1 MTKKKS
7 NQSPNFDFIESSTQ
21 DGKQQVSIS
30 TTPSTEIRFEK
41 FEAALNNAN
50 TTSEPQGDD
59 EASDDDSEETES
71 GN

>member
-50 TTSEPQGDD
+50 PTPEPQGD
-59 EASDDDSEETES
+59 EANDSEETES
-71 GN
+71 GD